1 MSQDTR
7 YKVYSPNFA
16 RIEELGARGM
26 TLDLIKDAFK
36 YGTINS
42 FASHGSYLTALQN
55 LSFNDKVPDESAED
69 SSYGYDR
76 HQCHIGACMCPSRIL
91 VT

>member
-26 TLDLIKDAFK
+26 TLGLIKDAFK

-42 FASHGSYLTALQN
+42 FASHGSYLTTVQN
-55 LSFNDKVPDESAED
+55 LSFNDKGPDDSAED

-76 HQCHIGACMCPSRIL
+76 HHCHIGACGFPPRIL